1 MEQDHS
7 SKVDPPVKS
16 DTMKSTNTDY
26 NTPPESPTMP
36 NPLFKTMGE
45 SMEKPPVAPPRYFRI
60 LKLVNKSFLKITPFY
75 IYLYIFIN
83 SIGINAKGKLFP
95 LMLPLRSQMHQVLHL

>member
-1 MEQDHS
+1 MELDHS

-60 LKLVNKSFLKITPFY
+60 LKLVKSFLKITLS
-75 IYLYIFIN
+75 IYFSN
-83 SIGINAKGKLFP
+83 FKGTNAKGKLFP

>member
-45 SMEKPPVAPPRYFRI
+45 SMDKPPVAPPRYFRI
-60 LKLVNKSFLKITPFY
+60 LKLVKSFLKITLSIY
-75 IYLYIFIN
+75 IYIFF
-83 SIGINAKGKLFP
+83 KF
-95 LMLPLRSQMHQVLHL
+95 

>member
-45 SMEKPPVAPPRYFRI
+45 SMEKPPVAPPRYKRKGKCI
-60 LKLVNKSFLKITPFY
+60 S
-75 IYLYIFIN
+75 
-83 SIGINAKGKLFP
+83 INASPAVTNAPSPTPVATITVSKKSLKKCNF
-95 LMLPLRSQMHQVLHL
+95 